1 MEKNTTEILKK
12 TLKEF
17 YCKKCDYKCAR
28 KSDFNKHLKSKK
40 HNTTNTTKIQ
50 PNILHSCECGKSY
63 NHRASLFN
71 HKKSCTYTEDDI
83 IDASMEPVKKDSN
96 KVELCKEIFPYLKD
110 MMLEIMP
117 KMQSTTINTTNYNN
131 HLMEENVELKKMI
144 MENYG
149 RNVTN
154 K

>member
-12 TLKEF
+12 SLKEF

-83 IDASMEPVKKDSN
+83 IDEPMEPIRKDSE
-96 KVELCKEIFPYLKD
+96 KVEFFYPLL
-110 MMLEIMP
+110 
-117 KMQSTTINTTNYNN
+117 
-131 HLMEENVELKKMI
+131 
-144 MENYG
+144 
-149 RNVTN
+149 R
-154 K
+154 

>member
-1 MEKNTTEILKK
+1 MKKNTTEILKK

-17 YCKKCDYKCAR
+17 HCVKCDYVCSR

-50 PNILHSCECGKSY
+50 PNVLHSCGCGKSY

-83 IDASMEPVKKDSN
+83 IDEPMEPIRKDSE
-96 KVELCKEIFPYLKD
+96 KVEFFYPLL
-110 MMLEIMP
+110 
-117 KMQSTTINTTNYNN
+117 
-131 HLMEENVELKKMI
+131 
-144 MENYG
+144 
-149 RNVTN
+149 R
-154 K
+154 

>member
-12 TLKEF
+12 SLKEF

-40 HNTTNTTKIQ
+40 HSTTNTTKIQ

-71 HKKSCTYTEDDI
+71 HKKSCTYAEGHYIVRMYHFCSKNTKAYYI
-83 IDASMEPVKKDSN
+83 I
-96 KVELCKEIFPYLKD
+96 Y
-110 MMLEIMP
+110 
-117 KMQSTTINTTNYNN
+117 
-131 HLMEENVELKKMI
+131 
-144 MENYG
+144 
-149 RNVTN
+149 
-154 K
+154 